1 MSASGRVLPV
11 VTVWEFPHL
20 QPAMLS
26 PTAGFGQAR
35 PSDIPNVCYQQE
47 ELASMKSRSQT
58 VRAVVAGVCISASN
72 ISFADVPLYD
82 FRQPVRDG
90 VILVGMEC
98 NHKSQSLEIG
108 IFDAGNPPAK
118 RMDLWRTSDL
128 VTYDAKTYM
137 VTSIRHLERS
147 CATGSDRYQVR
158 FEGLPGAMNAMWMCG
173 AVVTAKASVWKN
185 GRLIYEQELSR
196 CGADGSVRL
205 ARFVLGSDVPTL
217 VKDEH

>member
-1 MSASGRVLPV
+1 M
-11 VTVWEFPHL
+11 E
-20 QPAMLS
+20 
-26 PTAGFGQAR
+26 
-35 PSDIPNVCYQQE
+35 
-47 ELASMKSRSQT
+47 SRSKII
-58 VRAVVAGVCISASN
+58 RAIMAGVCISASN
-72 ISFADVPLYD
+72 ASFGEVPLYD
-82 FRQPVRDG
+82 FRQRVRDG

-147 CATGSDRYQVR
+147 CTIGSDRYQVR

-185 GRLIYEQELSR
+185 GRLIYEQGLSR
-196 CGADGSVRL
+196 CGADESVRL
-205 ARFVLGSDVPTL
+205 AKFVPASDIPTI